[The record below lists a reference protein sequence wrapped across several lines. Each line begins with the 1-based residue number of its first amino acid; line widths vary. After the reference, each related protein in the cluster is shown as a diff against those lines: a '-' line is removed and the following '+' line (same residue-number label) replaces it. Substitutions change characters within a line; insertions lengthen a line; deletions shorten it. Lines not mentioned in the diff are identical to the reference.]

1 MYYIYLNHAPTAW
14 VSLALLC
21 QQPKIWRE
29 KEIEKE
35 RECGQN
41 IVREKARDRVAKLLN
56 ETHTE
61 SRKCM
66 DRV

>member
-1 MYYIYLNHAPTAW
+1 MIYRNTERD
-14 VSLALLC
+14 
-21 QQPKIWRE
+21 RE
-29 KEIEKE
+29 RE

-41 IVREKARDRVAKLLN
+41 IGREKARDRVAKLLN

-61 SRKCM
+61 SKKCM